1 MDNLANKTDEELEA
15 IIRRAENTD
24 VPKLYSKYTDILLAM
39 AFNHLGIKSVNDG
52 CQNIYPSSVEK
63 PMRLMKSMLTAFKMI
78 W

>member
-39 AFNHLGIKSVNDG
+39 AFNHLGIKSAVVKQRSDSADVDG
-52 CQNIYPSSVEK
+52 SGPRRV
-63 PMRLMKSMLTAFKMI
+63 R
-78 W
+78 